1 VLSDARP
8 LAERQRQLVCVTAH
22 AIGLITKTFLAQQI
36 GATTVRSVSQCE
48 GSRIVLATQLS
59 RGFNSD
65 WASSPQYP
73 WI

>member
-1 VLSDARP
+1 MHGRSLNRKDSSLR
-8 LAERQRQLVCVTAH
+8 VTAN

-36 GATTVRSVSQCE
+36 GATTVRSVSRCE
-48 GSRIVLATQLS
+48 GSRIVLSTQLS